1 MTHSYDRTLTYT
13 HIHTQLMNRML
24 ALELTHTTPT
34 PATTNNKRS
43 STTTAKTNKNNSNKV
58 SYFSELKIGSNT
70 SIIPVGE
77 TIKLCI
83 NAKQI
88 TKTATTTGGSGGGGK
103 GARSSS
109 SSGSSGNNS
118 TFFATI
124 KAFAVDEHLPSDVVS
139 LLTIYVILLLTYYPS
154 ATIYTMRPFYSYLHI
169 THIPYYTTLSCRP
182 ATTAPSGSYTPGSQK
197 NCTGQRTSR

>member
-1 MTHSYDRTLTYT
+1 MYKLILIIVHS
-13 HIHTQLMNRML
+13 HIHVQLMNRML

-34 PATTNNKRS
+34 TANNKRS
-43 STTTAKTNKNNSNKV
+43 STTTTAKTNKNNSNKV

-77 TIKLCI
+77 TIKLCV
-83 NAKQI
+83 NAKQT

-109 SSGSSGNNS
+109 SSGGSGNNS

-154 ATIYTMRPFYSYLHI
+154 NTIYTMRPFY
-169 THIPYYTTLSCRP
+169 
-182 ATTAPSGSYTPGSQK
+182 
-197 NCTGQRTSR
+197 

>member
-1 MTHSYDRTLTYT
+1 
-13 HIHTQLMNRML
+13 MNRML

-43 STTTAKTNKNNSNKV
+43 STTTAKTNKNNNKV